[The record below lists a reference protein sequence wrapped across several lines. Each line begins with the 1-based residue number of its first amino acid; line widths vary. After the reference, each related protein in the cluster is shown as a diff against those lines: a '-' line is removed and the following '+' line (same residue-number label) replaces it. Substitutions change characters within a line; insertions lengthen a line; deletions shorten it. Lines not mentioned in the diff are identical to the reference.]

1 MKFVCVGQTAAQKET
16 LSEEYRNA
24 AVSGEVRLGTTHLF
38 YRYFIRI
45 KYLAYEE
52 ITQIYLRE
60 ESGESGEFL
69 LKEHYLMVQTED
81 GMLHKFRMEREN
93 NARAVLEQLGRQ
105 QKHIKI
111 GCNRPSQSTN
121 TQS

>member
-1 MKFVCVGQTAAQKET
+1 MKFVCVGRAAAQKET

-24 AVSGEVRLGTTHLF
+24 TVSGEVRLGTTHLF

-69 LKEHYLMVQTED
+69 LKEHYLMIQTKD
-81 GMLHKFRMEREN
+81 DMLHKFRMEREN

-105 QKHIKI
+105 QKCIKI
-111 GCNRPSQSTN
+111 GYNRPSQSMN
-121 TQS
+121 VQP

>member
-1 MKFVCVGQTAAQKET
+1 MKFVCVGRTAAQKET

-24 AVSGEVRLGTTHLF
+24 TVSGEVRLGTTHLF

-69 LKEHYLMVQTED
+69 LKEHYLMIQTKD
-81 GMLHKFRMEREN
+81 DMLHKFRMEREN

-105 QKHIKI
+105 QKCIKI
-111 GCNRPSQSTN
+111 GYNRPSQSMN
-121 TQS
+121 VQP

>member
-1 MKFVCVGQTAAQKET
+1 MKFVCVGRTAAQKET

-24 AVSGEVRLGTTHLF
+24 TVSGEVRLGTTHLF

-69 LKEHYLMVQTED
+69 LKEHYLMIQTKD
-81 GMLHKFRMEREN
+81 DMQHKFRMEREN

-111 GCNRPSQSTN
+111 GYNRPGQSMN
-121 TQS
+121 MQP

>member
-1 MKFVCVGQTAAQKET
+1 MKFVCVGRAAAQKET

-24 AVSGEVRLGTTHLF
+24 TVSGEVRLGTTHLF

-69 LKEHYLMVQTED
+69 LKEHYLMIQTKD

-105 QKHIKI
+105 QKCIKI
-111 GCNRPSQSTN
+111 GYNRPSQSMN
-121 TQS
+121 MQP